1 MSTDLGSGVYQSAK
15 DGSDLINYNL
25 FLSVNHPE
33 WAYRWAKYALPTLPE
48 SDHAAV
54 LPYIQKHRA
63 LWQKHN
69 VQAALALL

>member
-1 MSTDLGSGVYQSAK
+1 
-15 DGSDLINYNL
+15 
-25 FLSVNHPE
+25 
-33 WAYRWAKYALPTLPE
+33 LPE